1 MKLGVLVSGRGSNL
15 EAVLNAIACGR
26 LPDVEPVLV
35 ISNRPAVPALAI
47 AERHG
52 VPTRILRRA
61 DFADRAA
68 RDAAI
73 GRALA
78 ESGAELALL
87 AGYDQ
92 LLAGAYFAAFAGRTI
107 NVHPSLLPRHGGAGM
122 MGLAVH
128 ASVLAAGDPQTGVTI
143 HDVTPELDQGS
154 PIAQVRVA
162 VGAGE
167 TAAQLAGRV
176 LALEHEL
183 VVAVLARLVAEGSGG
198 HLSASMTAAPRART
212 RPRTTRTTHERHVP
226 DA

>member
-1 MKLGVLVSGRGSNL
+1 MKVGVLVSGRGSNL
-15 EAVLNAIACGR
+15 EAVLDAVAAGR
-26 LPDVEPVLV
+26 LPGVEPVLV
-35 ISNRPAVPALAI
+35 ISNRPGVPALAI

-52 VPTRILRRA
+52 VPTRVMQRA
-61 DFADRAA
+61 DFVDRAA

-92 LLAGAYFAAFAGRTI
+92 LLAGAYFSAFTGRTI

-128 ASVLAAGDPQTGVTI
+128 ASVLAAGDRETGVTI
-143 HDVTPELDQGS
+143 HDVTPELDQGP
-154 PIAQVRVA
+154 PIAQVRVP
-162 VGAGE
+162 VRVGE
-167 TAAQLAGRV
+167 TAEELAARV
-176 LALEHEL
+176 LVVEHQM
-183 VVAVLARLVAEGSGG
+183 VVAVLARLGAEGSGA

-212 RPRTTRTTHERHVP
+212 RPRMTHERHAP

>member
-15 EAVLNAIACGR
+15 EAVLGAVAAGLLR
-26 LPDVEPVLV
+26 HVEPVLV
-35 ISNRPAVPALAI
+35 ISNRPEVPALAI

-52 VPTRILRRA
+52 VPTRVFRRA
-61 DFADRAA
+61 DFADRPA

-73 GRALA
+73 GRALT

-92 LLAGAYFAAFAGRTI
+92 LLARPYFDSISGRTI
-107 NVHPSLLPRHGGAGM
+107 NVHPSLLPRHGGRGM

-128 ASVLAAGDPQTGVTI
+128 ASVLAAGDRETGVTI
-143 HDVTPELDQGS
+143 HDVTPELDQGP
-154 PIAQVRVA
+154 PISQVRVP

-167 TAAQLAGRV
+167 TAEQLAARV
-176 LALEHEL
+176 LSIEHEL
-183 VVAVLARLVAEGSGG
+183 VVSVLARLAAEGSGA

-212 RPRTTRTTHERHVP
+212 RPRTTHERHVP

>member
-1 MKLGVLVSGRGSNL
+1 MKVGVLVSGRGSNL
-15 EAVLNAIACGR
+15 EAVLDAVAAGR
-26 LPDVEPVLV
+26 LPGVEPVLV
-35 ISNRPAVPALAI
+35 ISNRPGVPALAI

-52 VPTRILRRA
+52 VPTRVMQRA
-61 DFADRAA
+61 DFVDRAA

-92 LLAGAYFAAFAGRTI
+92 LLAGAYFSAFTGRTI

-128 ASVLAAGDPQTGVTI
+128 ASVLAAGDRETGVTI
-143 HDVTPELDQGS
+143 HDVTPELDQGP

-162 VGAGE
+162 VRIGE
-167 TAAQLAGRV
+167 TADELAARV
-176 LALEHEL
+176 LVVEHQM
-183 VVAVLARLVAEGSGG
+183 VVAVLARLGAEGSGA

-212 RPRTTRTTHERHVP
+212 RPRMTHERHAP